1 MDATA
6 HTHQMAPHIV
16 IAHYDETGKPALT
29 QDVAPAEMSMGT
41 LTGVASI
48 WQSPA
53 VATIPGQVGTVS
65 ANPNFAV
72 PGQVKFGRSWIG
84 PAKDGELDFTGMTS
98 GPMIAGGPE
107 IPPYRH
113 SRSWLHHRRR
123 SRTAAGKRGYRH
135 PAARFLVRD
144 HGDAT
149 LLACSGRNPV
159 RICRLHRRGTP
170 HRLTLP
176 ADPFARPPPI
186 RR

>member
-1 MDATA
+1 VDATA

-65 ANPNFAV
+65 ADPNFAV
-72 PGQVKFGRSWIG
+72 PGQVKSGRSWIG

-98 GPMIAGGPE
+98 GPMIAGADPKF
-107 IPPYRH
+107 
-113 SRSWLHHRRR
+113 HRTDTLDLGFI
-123 SRTAAGKRGYRH
+123 TAGEAELK
-135 PAARFLVRD
+135 LEN
-144 HGDAT
+144 GDIAT
-149 LLACSGRNPV
+149 LRPGSSFVITGMQHSWHVLGDIPFKFVVFTVGA
-159 RICRLHRRGTP
+159 HRT
-170 HRLTLP
+170 
-176 ADPFARPPPI
+176 D
-186 RR
+186 